1 MFTRD
6 KNTTIAGILAFL
18 SLLFGQIQF
27 MFDADVATNP
37 DWSMIVSALFV
48 LIGLIKAKDSIRTK
62 NADREKTLD
71 QGRQ

>member
-27 MFDADVATNP
+27 MFDSDMTTNP

-48 LIGLIKAKDSIRTK
+48 LIGLIKAKDSIK
-62 NADREKTLD
+62 EKTID
-71 QGRQ
+71 QRRQ

>member
-6 KNTTIAGILAFL
+6 RNTTIAGILAFL
-18 SLLFGQIQF
+18 SLLFGQLQF
-27 MFDADVATNP
+27 MFDTDAATNP

-48 LIGLIKAKDSIRTK
+48 LIGLLKAKDSIR
-62 NADREKTLD
+62 EKTID